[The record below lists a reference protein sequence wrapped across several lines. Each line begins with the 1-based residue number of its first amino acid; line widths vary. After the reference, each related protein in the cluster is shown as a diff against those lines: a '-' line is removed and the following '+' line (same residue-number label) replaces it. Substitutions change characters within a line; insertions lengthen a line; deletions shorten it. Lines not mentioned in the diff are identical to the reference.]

1 MVEKD
6 STDVMM
12 NKRYGVPRRFVQI
25 ALLCTALFAT
35 LFAAPAM
42 AADKLIVAF
51 GDSLTAGYGLKPGE
65 GFAPRLEAALRAS
78 GVAVR
83 VHNAGV
89 SGDTSAAGRARLDWV
104 LRALKTKPDL
114 VILELGAND
123 MLRGIAPAQTRANL
137 DAIITTLK
145 ARKIR
150 VVIAGM
156 LATPSMGAAFGKS
169 FNQIYPDLARKHS
182 APLYPFFMRGV
193 AGNRTLVIADG
204 IHPNPRGV
212 GIIVSGIL
220 PIITSNIR

>member
-1 MVEKD
+1 
-6 STDVMM
+6 MM

-25 ALLCTALFAT
+25 AFLLGALFAT
-35 LFAAPAM
+35 PAM
-42 AADKLIVAF
+42 AADKLVVAF
-51 GDSLTAGYGLKPGE
+51 GDSLMAGYGLKPGE

-78 GVAVR
+78 GTAVR

-114 VILELGAND
+114 VIVELGAND
-123 MLRGIAPAQTRANL
+123 MLRGISPVQTRANL
-137 DAIITTLK
+137 DAIITSLK

-182 APLYPFFMRGV
+182 TPLYPFFMRGV

-204 IHPNPRGV
+204 IHPSARGV
-212 GIIVSGIL
+212 NIIVGGIF
-220 PIITSNIR
+220 PMIKQNIR